1 MNTSTSQSPTKVHT
15 ENSQVDTK
23 RSMVV
28 MEICVI
34 IWNNTERRQCQ
45 NKPRTILLYVGLK
58 DHKPRKMAFLITL
71 DFKAWLNFAKELV
84 NKYRQFCGFMRRS
97 YNFSI
102 IEASNTYN
110 GKTDI
115 SAEDHTIAMKY
126 GGDLFTLRGW
136 INENMLLNLCGLKGE
151 WK

>member
-1 MNTSTSQSPTKVHT
+1 MNTSSSQRPTKVHA

-34 IWNNTERRQCQ
+34 IWNNTVRRQCE
-45 NKPRTILLYVGLK
+45 NAPRNILLYVGLK

-84 NKYRQFCGFMRRS
+84 NKYRQFCGFMRRRC
-97 YNFSI
+97 NFSI

-115 SAEDHTIAMKY
+115 YAADHY
-126 GGDLFTLRGW
+126 DS
-136 INENMLLNLCGLKGE
+136 NEEWWSFVYTTGLN
-151 WK
+151 